1 MLARSVA
8 FFHDWRG
15 GACFTL
21 AMFGFHAVMAKN
33 TVLPIEQVIVC
44 CF

>member
-8 FFHDWRG
+8 FFHGWRG

-21 AMFGFHAVMAKN
+21 AMFGFHAVMAIN
-33 TVLPIEQVIVC
+33 TILLRNGR
-44 CF
+44 